1 VRKRGNRF
9 LRRNDPHT
17 KKRQGQFPAASVP
30 GAPHFS
36 GSSHFFWPM
45 PFFLA
50 NAVFSGQRRFF
61 WPTPFFLAN
70 AVFSGQRRFNRDRRT
85 GRG

>member
-1 VRKRGNRF
+1 

-50 NAVFSGQRRFF
+50 NAVLPATGE
-61 WPTPFFLAN
+61 PVA
-70 AVFSGQRRFNRDRRT
+70 GKMDR
-85 GRG
+85 GFG

>member
-1 VRKRGNRF
+1 
-9 LRRNDPHT
+9 
-17 KKRQGQFPAASVP
+17 
-30 GAPHFS
+30 
-36 GSSHFFWPM
+36 M

-70 AVFSGQRRFNRDRRT
+70 AVFSGQRRFTRDRRT